1 LAADAYSHG
10 QTEADRRTRGGRDVR
25 RQRQH
30 DQEGRAGG
38 RLPAVRL
45 RERGWLRFN
54 ADEIERLCKP
64 SAGEDAILV
73 EADQLRVEEVL
84 IERGDGRDA

>member
-1 LAADAYSHG
+1 MLGVSVN
-10 QTEADRRTRGGRDVR
+10 TIRRAV
-25 RQRQH
+25 
-30 DQEGRAGG
+30 QEG

-64 SAGEDAILV
+64 SAGEETILV
-73 EADQLRVEEVL
+73 EADQLRVEGVL
-84 IERGDGRDA
+84 IEHGDG